1 MTETTQLETNQ
12 LHLYQLKT
20 TENKQQLETNA
31 MTQLHFNQL
40 LTTESKL
47 KLPTVR
53 PATMYIIRN

>member
-1 MTETTQLETNQ
+1 MVSMSKAQWF
-12 LHLYQLKT
+12 
-20 TENKQQLETNA
+20 NKKGRQRQQLETNA